1 MSFDSALIT
10 LGNNIRKVR
19 KQKKIT
25 LQQLAFLSKIEY
37 RQLGRIE
44 RAEVNTTIVSL
55 IRIAIALDSNFNDF
69 FINVLD
75 AAKSEY
81 NEDF

>member
-55 IRIAIALDSNFNDF
+55 IRIAI
-69 FINVLD
+69 V
-75 AAKSEY
+75 
-81 NEDF
+81 